1 VIVPKP
7 HILSIHPTM
16 QCDYHCHGCY
26 LKRDEV
32 DDRKERNILFFQEL
46 IGVAKRIGMTEVA
59 IPANYT
65 EEKIDKNFIFYNF
78 LKLATKLAGME
89 FTCTANYDFV
99 MRYVDSCSN
108 LLDDVSLMSV
118 SINDYSTSTPDKKR
132 EALQMLQKIKSKVPT
147 VNCNVLV
154 TPSMVKTLSSGLMK
168 EILDR
173 VDTVYLLV
181 EKPLIV
187 PMDTVKGWLTGLEQ
201 FFDMIDDR
209 VILDSCLKSAF
220 GLTDGICSKHQLI
233 YVNPY
238 GDVKKCSYDGA
249 TIFTLQTPDDL
260 EILYNEKYPQQQLF
274 DCRLLHYAKEEKK

>member
-1 VIVPKP
+1 
-7 HILSIHPTM
+7 
-16 QCDYHCHGCY
+16 
-26 LKRDEV
+26 
-32 DDRKERNILFFQEL
+32 
-46 IGVAKRIGMTEVA
+46 
-59 IPANYT
+59 
-65 EEKIDKNFIFYNF
+65 
-78 LKLATKLAGME
+78 
-89 FTCTANYDFV
+89 
-99 MRYVDSCSN
+99 
-108 LLDDVSLMSV
+108 
-118 SINDYSTSTPDKKR
+118 
-132 EALQMLQKIKSKVPT
+132 LQKIKSKVPT